1 MNIDFKR
8 FLCPLLA
15 VLLCFLSILCFK
27 RISDENH
34 IVVSAVV
41 TEPKLIIID
50 AGHGGI
56 DGGAVGYNN
65 ILEKNINL
73 SIAKKLET
81 MLTCCGFEVIM
92 TRTEDSMV
100 GDRLPESASIREKKV
115 NDVKYRVSLINSH
128 PNAIVLSIHQNL
140 FSESKYSGA
149 QMFYS
154 TKNTDSK
161 AIATFLQN
169 RFSTMLQPE
178 NTRAIKPVSENIY
191 LMNNINNPAVLV
203 ECGFISNGLE
213 AQNLTDDI
221 YQNKIAFVIFASLCD
236 FFEKDTVNDNTFK

>member
-1 MNIDFKR
+1 MNFEFKR

-15 VLLCFLSILCFK
+15 VLLCILSILCFK
-27 RISDENH
+27 QISDKNY
-34 IVVSAVV
+34 IVVSAVA
-41 TEPKLIIID
+41 TESKLIIID

-65 ILEKNINL
+65 IVEKDINL

-100 GDRLPESASIREKKV
+100 GEKLPETASIREKKV
-115 NDVKYRVSLINSH
+115 NDVRHRASLINSH

-154 TKNTDSK
+154 TKNGDSK
-161 AIATFLQN
+161 AVATFLQN
-169 RFSTMLQPE
+169 RFSTMLQPD
-178 NTRAIKPVSENIY
+178 NKRVVKPVAENIY

-213 AQNLTDDI
+213 ALNLTDDT
-221 YQNKIAFVIFASLCD
+221 YQNKVAFVIFAALCD
-236 FFEKDTVNDNTFK
+236 YFEKDTVNDNTF